1 MTELRDEA
9 QAVEETVVACR
20 KELAALQ
27 MTVQQQTKN
36 RGGQAV
42 AEGEEGSARVHITS
56 KWRRGSIESE
66 PADVRAWCDASP
78 RPGSGERAGAVSP
91 PPHSRRTPAPAL
103 TPSRSPPPPL
113 GGTVRRKPAEFEG
126 WVAWEAYLA
135 QIELLVDA

>member
-56 KWRRGSIESE
+56 KWRRGSMESE
-66 PADVRAWCDASP
+66 PTHVTADFKGVTTAHPTYPCRTIHL
-78 RPGSGERAGAVSP
+78 
-91 PPHSRRTPAPAL
+91 HSL
-103 TPSRSPPPPL
+103 LLHPPPL
-113 GGTVRRKPAEFEG
+113 NITVSIFC
-126 WVAWEAYLA
+126 
-135 QIELLVDA
+135 